1 MANVLNRTTKA
12 YLTSVHTPD
21 YPVQD
26 WIIDPDVSEVAGF
39 PTKYWSIIGDVVT
52 LMSQA
57 ERDAVDAAEAAQA
70 VLDENARQK
79 SSYTDN
85 QIFRAQ
91 IKYVVDEINILR
103 QATGT
108 TPARTYAGAQQYM
121 FDAID
126 NGEV

>member
-1 MANVLNRTTKA
+1 MANILNRTTKV
-12 YLTSVHTPD
+12 YLISADPND
-21 YPVQD
+21 YDVQD

-39 PTKYWSIIGDVVT
+39 ETKYWTITGDVVT

-57 ERDAVDAAEAAQA
+57 ERDAVDAQEAADA
-70 VLDENARQK
+70 VLAENARQK

-108 TPARTYAGAQQYM
+108 TPARTYAQAQQYM